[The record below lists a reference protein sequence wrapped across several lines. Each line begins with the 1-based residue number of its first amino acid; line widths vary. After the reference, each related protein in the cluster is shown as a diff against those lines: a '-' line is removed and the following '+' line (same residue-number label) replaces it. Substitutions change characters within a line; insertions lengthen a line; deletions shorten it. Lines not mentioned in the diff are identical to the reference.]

1 MAIVKRSSKLVGQVG
16 FALCGLGV
24 LCAIMAAVTSR
35 SNPALAPWLIAGGM
49 FIYLPGGLA
58 VVAAFG
64 YSRGSK
70 PYLAMMIMRIIFA
83 FAVMLSLIGIIGG
96 PV

>member
-1 MAIVKRSSKLVGQVG
+1 
-16 FALCGLGV
+16 
-24 LCAIMAAVTSR
+24 
-35 SNPALAPWLIAGGM
+35 M